1 MSKSTGVVSVAVS
14 SLSRVQLFVTLW
26 TVARQA
32 SLSVRFS
39 RQGNWSGFP
48 FPSLEDLPRSGIEPT
63 SPALANG
70 FFTAEQT
77 AVE

>member
-1 MSKSTGVVSVAVS
+1 MSDSTGIVSVAVS

-32 SLSVRFS
+32 SLSVRIS

-63 SPALANG
+63 SAALANG